1 MNTKIEYLYRDKM
14 NYRILNTC
22 IIPGLISN
30 DQIRKIIA
38 TLRNGKMFIPR
49 LVGLPEQKFE
59 NLVDID
65 GDFFEL
71 DENGFVPSFQPAT
84 LNMSADQLVK
94 AFEREAKNNWKLQHD
109 DIDEICIIVEKGA
122 VQKVLMSR
130 PMNCDI
136 RILDLDTTDVD
147 VRAQMEAKRAEIEKK
162 LVEAI
167 VDYV

>member
-49 LVGLPEQKFE
+49 LVGLPEQKCK
-59 NLVDID
+59 NLTEDD
-65 GDFFEL
+65 HDFFEL

-84 LNMSADQLVK
+84 LNMSADQLVR
-94 AFEREAKNNWKLQHD
+94 AFEREAKNNWRLQHD
-109 DIDEICIIVEKGA
+109 DGEICIIVEKAWFKGA
-122 VQKVLMSR
+122 YNTPHRLR
-130 PMNCDI
+130 NI
-136 RILDLDTTDVD
+136 RS
-147 VRAQMEAKRAEIEKK
+147 
-162 LVEAI
+162 
-167 VDYV
+167 

>member
-38 TLRNGKMFIPR
+38 TLRNGQMFIPR
-49 LVGLPEQKFE
+49 LVGLPEQKCK
-59 NLVDID
+59 NLTEDD
-65 GDFFEL
+65 HDFFEL

-84 LNMSADQLVK
+84 LNMSADQLVR
-94 AFEREAKNNWKLQHD
+94 AFEREAKNNWRLQHD
-109 DIDEICIIVEKGA
+109 DGEICIIVEKGV
-122 VQKVLMSR
+122 VQKVLTTR
-130 PMNCDI
+130 LIDCEI
-136 RILDLDTTDVD
+136 YVLDLDTTDVD
-147 VRAQMEAKRAEIEKK
+147 VRAQMEAKRAEFEKK

>member
-38 TLRNGKMFIPR
+38 TLRNGKMFSPR
-49 LVGLPEQKFE
+49 LVGLPEQKFK
-59 NLVDID
+59 NLTEDD
-65 GDFFEL
+65 HDFFEL
-71 DENGFVPSFQPAT
+71 DENGFVPSFRPAT
-84 LNMSADQLVK
+84 LNMSADQLVR
-94 AFEREAKNNWKLQHD
+94 AFEREAKNNWRLQHD
-109 DIDEICIIVEKGA
+109 DGEICIIVEKGV
-122 VQKVLMSR
+122 VQKVLTTR
-130 PMNCDI
+130 LIDCEI
-136 RILDLDTTDVD
+136 YVLDLDTTDVD
-147 VRAQMEAKRAEIEKK
+147 VRAQMEAKRAEFEKK